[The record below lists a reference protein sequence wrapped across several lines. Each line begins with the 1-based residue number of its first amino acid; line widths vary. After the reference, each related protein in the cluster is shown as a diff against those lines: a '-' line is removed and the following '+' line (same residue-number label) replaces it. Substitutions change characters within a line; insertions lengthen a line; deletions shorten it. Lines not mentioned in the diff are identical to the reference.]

1 MKITTVLFD
10 LDGTL
15 LPMDM
20 DTFVNAYF
28 GQLAKYLAPK
38 GYEPKKLISTV
49 WAGTKN
55 MILNDGTHTNEERF
69 WETFTETFGEDA
81 RNEEKSL
88 ENFYANEFNLVKGV
102 CGYNEKAA
110 ETVRMCKSLGL
121 DTVLATSPIF
131 PAVATHARVRWTGL
145 APSDFSYI
153 STYENSHYC
162 KPNPKY
168 YTELLDRLG
177 LKAEE
182 CIMVGNDTSDD
193 MPAAALG
200 MKLFFLTD
208 TLINKGNIDLS
219 PYPHGS
225 FDELQRFIR
234 ENA

>member
-20 DTFVNAYF
+20 DVFIKTYF
-28 GQLAKYLAPK
+28 GELAKYLAPR
-38 GYEPKKLISTV
+38 GYEPQRLIATV
-49 WAGTKN
+49 WSGTKS
-55 MILNDGTHTNEERF
+55 MLLNDGTCTNEQRF
-69 WETFTETFGEDA
+69 WDSFAAEFGEDSRCEA
-81 RNEEKSL
+81 ENLEK
-88 ENFYANEFNLVKGV
+88 FYKNEFNLVKDI
-102 CGYNEKAA
+102 CGYNAGAA
-110 ETVRMCKSLGL
+110 ETVKLAKSLGL
-121 DTVLATSPIF
+121 DVVLATSPIF
-131 PAVATHARVRWTGL
+131 PAVATNARVRWTGL
-145 APSDFSYI
+145 EPSDFSYI

-168 YTELLDRLG
+168 YTELLDKLG
-177 LKAEE
+177 LVPEE

-225 FDELQRFIR
+225 FGELQKFIR
-234 ENA
+234 ESV